1 MTKELSHN
9 VRPHL
14 KSSVDQI
21 AFIHYEEGMQRR
33 DLADLKQIQ
42 KSQLPLDLSQFDLR
56 KLVSNVT
63 NMNKIQA
70 KISGQTIKHE
80 VQEDTPDLIIG
91 EKMRFAQILHNS
103 LSNAMHHASNKVP
116 IEIHC
121 FVLPRGQKS

>member
-1 MTKELSHN
+1 
-9 VRPHL
+9 
-14 KSSVDQI
+14 
-21 AFIHYEEGMQRR
+21 MQRR